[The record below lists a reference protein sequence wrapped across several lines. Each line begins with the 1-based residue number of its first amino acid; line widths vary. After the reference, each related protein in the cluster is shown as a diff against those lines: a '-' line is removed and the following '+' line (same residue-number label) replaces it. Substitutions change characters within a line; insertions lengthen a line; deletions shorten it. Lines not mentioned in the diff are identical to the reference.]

1 MALLRFIMPDCLQVK
16 PPSQLLAD
24 VVGSCVAAVAM
35 GWAILSVYIGQRLIG
50 VNLSTG
56 PNQVPVPPIK
66 VRESAWL
73 PSALASGSQMNP
85 HVCSY
90 THLCFC
96 FVSSWGMLSRTG

>member
-1 MALLRFIMPDCLQVK
+1 MLNIYFHMAVLRVITSGCLKVK

-50 VNLSTG
+50 VNLHTG

-66 VRESAWL
+66 VRE
-73 PSALASGSQMNP
+73 
-85 HVCSY
+85 
-90 THLCFC
+90 
-96 FVSSWGMLSRTG
+96 